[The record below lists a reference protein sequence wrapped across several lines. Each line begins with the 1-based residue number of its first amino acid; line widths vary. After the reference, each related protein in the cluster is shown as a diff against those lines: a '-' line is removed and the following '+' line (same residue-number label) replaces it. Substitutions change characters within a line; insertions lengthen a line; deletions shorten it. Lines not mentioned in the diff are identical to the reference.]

1 METGVDVGGTF
12 TDVVAWDGVRLV
24 TGKVPTTGDQAD
36 GVLRGIAS
44 LVGRGGSLRH
54 GTTAATNALLERRGA
69 RTALVADRGFED
81 LIEIGRQDRP
91 SLYDTSAVRAVPL
104 ADRTARFGALGRGE
118 WVGAADPGVLDE
130 LVDKVAAVG
139 AEAVAVSL
147 LFSFADDEA
156 ERAVGGA
163 LRAAMPDIPVSLSSQ
178 VAPEFREFERTSTTL
193 VNAYLMPEVARYLT
207 TLRQRAGDVGVE
219 GTVAVMRSSGGLM
232 PLEEA
237 AGLPAAILLSGPAGG
252 VVAAAELGRALGL
265 EHLVSFDMGG
275 TSTDVCR
282 IDAGRPDVAYERSID
297 GLPCRMPSVAVHTVG
312 AGGGSLGWVDT
323 GGALRVGPQS
333 AGADPGPAC
342 YGRGGTQAAVTDA
355 NLFLGR
361 IAAGTELGGGL
372 VLDGEAAVRALRRLG
387 DAAGIDAEA
396 AALGILVVVEEH
408 MHRAIRA
415 VSVEQGADPRR
426 AHLVAFGGA
435 GGLHATALARRL
447 DMAGVVVPAHAGV
460 FSALGLLLAPPR
472 ADAARSVLLGSDDGA
487 RLEAAVGE
495 VSEAARRALGRS
507 GREAEEVRTLADVR
521 YLGQSHE
528 TTVPYG
534 VGEGIA
540 VLADRFHAA
549 HRERNGFARPGDP
562 IEIVTV
568 RAEAMARPALRWD
581 ELPAP
586 EPVGVEFRGSREM
599 RTREGVVEAAVW
611 WRPALRPETEV
622 IGPAIVEEPEAT
634 TVLFSGERAVVTEGG
649 ALEVSW

>member
-1 METGVDVGGTF
+1 MQTGVDVGGTF
-12 TDVVAWDGVRLV
+12 TDVVAWDGESLV
-24 TGKVPTTGDQAD
+24 TGKVPTTRDQAD
-36 GVLRGIAS
+36 GVLHGIAS
-44 LVGRGGSLRH
+44 LVGSAGSLRH

-69 RTALVADRGFED
+69 RTALVTDRRFED

-91 SLYDTSAVRAVPL
+91 SLYDTSLTRAMPL
-104 ADRTARFGALGRGE
+104 ADRAWRFGAVERSWSKSGLEGLSDLAE
-118 WVGAADPGVLDE
+118 QIAEA
-130 LVDKVAAVG
+130 G
-139 AEAVAVSL
+139 AEAVAVSF
-147 LFSFADDEA
+147 LFSFADDAA
-156 ERAVGGA
+156 EQAVAAA
-163 LRAAMPDIPVSLSSQ
+163 LRSVAPGLPVSLSSL

-207 TLRQRAGDVGVE
+207 SLQRRAEQVGVD
-219 GTVAVMRSSGGLM
+219 GSVGVMRSSGGLI

-265 EHLVSFDMGG
+265 DHLVSFDMGG

-312 AGGGSLGWVDT
+312 AGGGSLGWVDA

-342 YGRGGTQAAVTDA
+342 YGAGGEQAAVTDA

-361 IAAGTELGGGL
+361 LAAGAELGGGL
-372 VLDGEAAVRALRRLG
+372 VLDGGAAQRALARLG
-387 DAAGIDAEA
+387 SAAGLGIDS
-396 AALGILVVVEEH
+396 AALGIVAVVEEH

-447 DMAGVVVPAHAGV
+447 DMAGVVVPSHAGV

-472 ADAARSVLLGSDDGA
+472 ADASRSVLLGPEHRDRVD
-487 RLEAAVGE
+487 AAVRD
-495 VSEAARRALGRS
+495 VTDAARRALADAGH
-507 GREAEEVRTLADVR
+507 EAESVQTLVDVR

-528 TTVPYG
+528 TTVPYA
-534 VGEGIA
+534 VGDGRAALEE
-540 VLADRFHAA
+540 RFHAA
-549 HRERNGFARPGDP
+549 HERRNGFARRGDP

-568 RAEAMARPALRWD
+568 RAEATGRAALRWD

-586 EPVGVEFRGSREM
+586 VPTGEASRGTRPM
-599 RTREGVVEAAVW
+599 RTPEGVVEASVW
-611 WRPALRPETEV
+611 WRPGLRPGTEV
-622 IGPAIVEEPEAT
+622 AGPAVVEEPEAT
-634 TVLFSGERAVVTEGG
+634 TVLLPGERATVGDGG
-649 ALEVSW
+649 ALEVEW